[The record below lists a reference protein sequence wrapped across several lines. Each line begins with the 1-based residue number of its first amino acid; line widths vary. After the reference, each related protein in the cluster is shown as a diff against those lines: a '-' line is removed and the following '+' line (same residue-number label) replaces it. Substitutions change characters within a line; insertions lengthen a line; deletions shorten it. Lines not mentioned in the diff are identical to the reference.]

1 MQTHFWLNSKNKS
14 ETMPETEP
22 ILIDASAG
30 GQVFRTAIGLSA
42 LLQEPVRIEHIRA
55 NRPNPGLQAQHVT
68 TLKALQQLCNARV
81 LGDRIGG
88 RSVSFF
94 PQKPVNSQLVC
105 GIGTAGSTGLLLQ
118 SAFFPSLACENHLRV
133 SGGTNVPFAP
143 PIEFLQFV
151 LLPELKKIGCKFE
164 LLLNAHGFFPKGNG
178 SVSFSSKPA
187 KLPLKPLY
195 LAELGELEEIG
206 LFSACA
212 SLPKEVAERQARSA
226 KKRLSELNV
235 DVAENLNVME
245 KSVSIGSSLVLL
257 AKFSSGRILSSTAL
271 GKKGLAAEEIGKT
284 AAQQLLK
291 QIQTGKA
298 VDAHLADQLIPFLAL
313 AKGKST
319 LGVSEIDGHLL
330 ENIKVCEQ
338 LLPVHFEVSGK
349 LGESGEIFVDG
360 CAFKP

>member
-1 MQTHFWLNSKNKS
+1 
-14 ETMPETEP
+14 MPEIEP
-22 ILIDASAG
+22 IVINASAG

-42 LLQEPVRIEHIRA
+42 LLQKPVRIEHIREK
-55 NRPNPGLQAQHVT
+55 RPNPGLQAQHLAA
-68 TLKALQQLCNARV
+68 LKTVQQLCNARV
-81 LGDRIGG
+81 FGDRIG
-88 RSVSFF
+88 SPTVSFF
-94 PQKPVNSQLVC
+94 PQKPMDSQLVC
-105 GIGTAGSTGLLLQ
+105 NIGTAGSTGLLLQ
-118 SAFFPSLACENHLRV
+118 PAFFPSLVCENHIRV

-143 PIEFLQFV
+143 PIEFLQFA
-151 LLPELKKIGCKFE
+151 LLPELKKMGCRFE
-164 LLLNAHGFFPKGNG
+164 LELNLHGFFPKGNG
-178 SVSFSSKPA
+178 SVSFFSKPA

-195 LAELGELEEIG
+195 LAELGELNGIE

-212 SLPKEVAERQARSA
+212 SLPKEVAERQCRSA
-226 KKRLSELNV
+226 KKWLGELKTDFV
-235 DVAENLNVME
+235 EHIDCRE

-271 GKKGLAAEEIGKT
+271 GKKGLAAEEVGKM
-284 AAQQLLK
+284 AALELLK
-291 QIQTGKA
+291 QTRIGKA
-298 VDAHLADQLIPFLAL
+298 VDVHLADQLIPFIAL

-319 LGVSEIDGHLL
+319 LDVSEIDGHLL